1 MTKKDIRDKYNI
13 VCLERPERANKELSN
28 GEAKKY
34 EKNQKLLMKISQN
47 IGRMMILE
55 KLIKVTL
62 AKMVDKR

>member
-34 EKNQKLLMKISQN
+34 EKNQKLLMKNFTEYCQDDYSGDI
-47 IGRMMILE
+47 
-55 KLIKVTL
+55 
-62 AKMVDKR
+62 D